1 MGADLK
7 RLLLLSLVA
16 EPVFSGITCSEFS
29 ELFKQQDFGK
39 IENTFERAAQEIGYP
54 ESSQYLNKFYSKSKQ
69 DQVSEI
75 RRIYRSCYSLKKGN
89 ERLADLMR

>member
-1 MGADLK
+1 MK

-16 EPVFSGITCSEFS
+16 EPVFAGITCTEFS
-29 ELFKQQDFGK
+29 ELFKQQDFEI

-54 ESSQYLNKFYSKSKQ
+54 ESSRYLNKFYSKSDQ
-69 DQVSEI
+69 DQILEI